1 MTRELW
7 SSIDEL
13 GYQMGNMHGEWEKPL
28 EEKIAEDVIWEQ
40 TTPLKG
46 WAKTKAFIERI
57 KHGK

>member
-7 SSIDEL
+7 TSQDEL
-13 GYQMGNMHGEWEKPL
+13 NYQMGDMHGEVSTL
-28 EEKIAEDVIWEQ
+28 DEKIAEDVIWEQ

-46 WAKTKAFIERI
+46 WAKTKAFIERL